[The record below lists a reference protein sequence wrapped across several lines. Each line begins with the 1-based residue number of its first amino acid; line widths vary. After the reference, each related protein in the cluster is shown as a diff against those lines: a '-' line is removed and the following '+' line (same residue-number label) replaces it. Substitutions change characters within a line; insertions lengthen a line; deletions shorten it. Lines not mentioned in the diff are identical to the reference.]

1 MWQIWLIIAILFFIL
16 EMMGPGFLLFWV
28 GVGALITMVVS
39 LFVDSLVIQIG
50 VFTISSILLLFCTRP
65 FAKKITKNDNTITN
79 ANSII
84 GKKAIVTK
92 EINSLKG
99 TGQIK
104 VNGEAWSA
112 KCSKEGII
120 EEGAEVTILNI
131 NGVKA
136 IVEKAN
142 EKSTIWN
149 SKQL

>member
-28 GVGALITMVVS
+28 GVGALIAMVVS
-39 LFVDSLVIQIG
+39 IFVDNIVVQIG
-50 VFTISSILLLFCTRP
+50 VFTVASTVLLFCTRP
-65 FAKKITKNDNTITN
+65 FVKKFSKNDNTITN
-79 ANSII
+79 AKSII

-112 KCSKEGII
+112 KSSKEDII
-120 EEGAEVTILNI
+120 EEGAKVTILNI

-136 IVEKAN
+136 IVELAK
-142 EKSTIWN
+142 EKTTVVE
-149 SKQL
+149 